1 MGIGKSSSQQQ
12 PASTQ
17 TVRTENT
24 IPEYFKPFLERTLQR
39 GEDISNL
46 PYQQY
51 EGDRIAGFQPLQQQ
65 ALDLTQQQ
73 VGNYQSNLN
82 QANTM
87 AGRAGQA
94 LTDIDMS
101 AYMNPYQQ
109 NVIDIAKR
117 EATRQNDIAGLG
129 RDYNAQQ
136 AGAFGGSRHGVLDAE
151 ANRTLQ
157 QQLSDIQMQGSQQAY
172 DRGVSAFQAD
182 RTAAGQTGQLQSA
195 LAQATQA
202 LGKGD
207 VSALS
212 AMGGQQQAQQQ
223 SVLDQAAADFYA
235 QRDAPKSELEWY
247 SGILRGYQ
255 PQANVNE
262 QRQTAAAAPSVLGQ
276 LGSLGAA
283 GLGMTNFSKG
293 FNAAEGGPVPA
304 PEEFEEGGGVED
316 PEMGAF
322 ITTMGELGPLPAPRQ
337 FPSFISKPGSRAW
350 LSAKERDT
358 GKRAAEPIE
367 GRMLP
372 QLEGPEVTPSASVL
386 PPSPATKAVAPPKA
400 VSKKPPLSQPK
411 SVLPGRADSRIPDP
425 TDMGVT
431 SALPRSETA
440 PEVKAA
446 DVKKAKEAGWSDEDI
461 GLALMA
467 AGFAGLSSGSPTALG
482 ALGAAGQAGVSQLGE
497 IKKGKR
503 EQRKLDLEEK
513 LGERKLAAE
522 ERGLD
527 IAGRKADTEE
537 MHYRNWAEVKREEN
551 RVNELYRQGLLEGK
565 EADQQ
570 LKKLQIQGQLAN
582 MQAQA
587 EARKDANEAKV
598 LGREQA
604 ALNTII
610 NRFTVDK
617 VVADPMNPDNKTTVK
632 VTDMD
637 GVTEAF
643 LRVYPNSV
651 LADALR
657 ASKPPAPPKV
667 DGSIQVGGAV
677 VRPNKQ

>member
-73 VGNYQSNLN
+73 VGNYQSNLA

-94 LTDIDMS
+94 LTDVDMS

-129 RDYNAQQ
+129 RDYKAQQ

-157 QQLSDIQMQGSQQAY
+157 QQLSDIQMQGSQAAY

-293 FNAAEGGPVPA
+293 FSAAEGGRVPA
-304 PEEFEEGGGVED
+304 PEEFAEGGRIPMPFAGRRPARMAPVVGLED
-316 PEMGAF
+316 ASLVDPNEG
-322 ITTMGELGPLPAPRQ
+322 IYGP
-337 FPSFISKPGSRAW
+337 
-350 LSAKERDT
+350 D
-358 GKRAAEPIE
+358 
-367 GRMLP
+367 
-372 QLEGPEVTPSASVL
+372 SVL
-386 PPSPATKAVAPPKA
+386 PPTEADLMDWAKGSSNTSRRAAQDESVLPGATPKPAPKA
-400 VSKKPPLSQPK
+400 APKTPPLSQPK

-425 TDMGVT
+425 TDMGIT
-431 SALPRSETA
+431 SALPRSETVAAPA
-440 PEVKAA
+440 PEVKAV

-522 ERGLD
+522 ERD
-527 IAGRKADTEE
+527 VARKEKADELSAKLSQAKIDLEAAKTPAEISLYEARAKAFLSE
-537 MHYRNWAEVKREEN
+537 MEKVDPARAA
-551 RVNELYRQGLLEGK
+551 LLR
-565 EADQQ
+565 
-570 LKKLQIQGQLAN
+570 
-582 MQAQA
+582 AQA
-587 EARKDANEAKV
+587 EKTRAETGMLSEQPTKSELKQIDFAQRMTTNEMTM
-598 LGREQA
+598 LGNLIKSPEYQ
-604 ALNTII
+604 
-610 NRFTVDK
+610 
-617 VVADPMNPDNKTTVK
+617 M
-632 VTDMD
+632 
-637 GVTEAF
+637 
-643 LRVYPNSV
+643 
-651 LADALR
+651 
-657 ASKPPAPPKV
+657 APPEMQEKMVANAKALARRSAIDAAKLAGLTVPEGYDTIPESSRPRGRV
-667 DGSIQVGGAV
+667 DASG
-677 VRPNKQ
+677 KFTK